1 MNVGVLGC
9 GKMGSVVAKKLPDD
23 VNKIIVDRNQ
33 EKLEALSKS
42 IDCKYSTSIDILSDA
57 DIVAVILP
65 ESEVNKNVESICEI
79 AKDKA
84 IILNMSTN
92 GAVDDLIK
100 QKYKS
105 INIVETKII
114 GQSSMIEK
122 FKAPSAIVIGSED
135 EDIVEKIKYI
145 FKDFSY
151 VESGD
156 VEKVPLAV
164 QTATRQAIVTCMDL
178 KEKLNAL
185 DVDTSWQEAL
195 FKCVLNGTIG
205 SFMDDTLGPFARKIV
220 KEIEDSRQ

>member
-42 IDCKYSTSIDILSDA
+42 IDCKYSTSIDILADA

-164 QTATRQAIVTCMDL
+164 QTATRQAIITCMDL
-178 KEKLNAL
+178 KEKLNDL

>member
-42 IDCKYSTSIDILSDA
+42 IHCKYSTSIDILADA

-164 QTATRQAIVTCMDL
+164 QTATRQAIITCMDL
-178 KEKLNAL
+178 KEKLNDL

>member
-42 IDCKYSTSIDILSDA
+42 IDCKYSTSIDILADA

-65 ESEVNKNVESICEI
+65 ESGVNKNVESICEI

>member
-42 IDCKYSTSIDILSDA
+42 IDCKYSTSIDILADA

-185 DVDTSWQEAL
+185 DVDTYWQEAL

>member
-33 EKLEALSKS
+33 EKLEALSK
-42 IDCKYSTSIDILSDA
+42 IINCKYSTSIDAIKDS

-65 ESEVNKNVESICEI
+65 ESEVNKDIECIGKI
-79 AKDKA
+79 AKDGA

-92 GAVDDLIK
+92 GAVDNSIK
-100 QKYKS
+100 DRYKS
-105 INIVETKII
+105 INIIETKII

-122 FKAPSAIVIGSED
+122 LNAPSAIVIGSED
-135 EDIVEKIKYI
+135 KDIVDKIKHI
-145 FKDFSY
+145 FKDFPY

-156 VEKVPLAV
+156 VQKVPLAV
-164 QTATRQAIVTCMDL
+164 QPATSQAIVTCMDL
-178 KEKLNAL
+178 KEKLNSL
-185 DVDTSWQEAL
+185 DVDESWQEAL

-205 SFMDDTLGPFARKIV
+205 SFMDDTLGPFAQKIV

>member
-9 GKMGSVVAKKLPDD
+9 GKMGSVVAKKLPDY

-42 IDCKYSTSIDILSDA
+42 IDCKYSTSIDILADA

>member
-42 IDCKYSTSIDILSDA
+42 IDCKYSTSIDILADA

-164 QTATRQAIVTCMDL
+164 QTATRQAIITCMDL

>member
-9 GKMGSVVAKKLPDD
+9 GNMGSVVAKKLPDD

-42 IDCKYSTSIDILSDA
+42 IDCKYSTSIDILADA

>member
-1 MNVGVLGC
+1 MNIGVLGC
-9 GKMGSVVAKKLPDD
+9 GKMGSVVAKKLPED
-23 VNKIIVDRNQ
+23 VNKIIVDRNE
-33 EKLEALSKS
+33 EKLEALSKI
-42 IDCKYSTSIDILSDA
+42 IDCKFSTSIDALADA

-65 ESEVNKNVESICEI
+65 ESEVNKNVESICKI
-79 AKDKA
+79 ARDGA

-92 GAVDDLIK
+92 GAVDDSIK
-100 QKYKS
+100 DSYKS
-105 INIVETKII
+105 INIIETKII

-122 FKAPSAIVIGSED
+122 SKAPSAIVIGSQD
-135 EDIVEKIKYI
+135 KFIVDKIKYV
-145 FKDFSY
+145 FKNFPY

-220 KEIEDSRQ
+220 KEIEDSGQ

>member
-42 IDCKYSTSIDILSDA
+42 IDCKYSTSIDILADA

-164 QTATRQAIVTCMDL
+164 QTATRQAIITCMDL

-205 SFMDDTLGPFARKIV
+205 SFMDDTVGPFARKIV

>member
-42 IDCKYSTSIDILSDA
+42 IDCKYSTSIDILADA

-92 GAVDDLIK
+92 GARSEEHTSEL
-100 QKYKS
+100 
-105 INIVETKII
+105 
-114 GQSSMIEK
+114 QSRI
-122 FKAPSAIVIGSED
+122 
-135 EDIVEKIKYI
+135 
-145 FKDFSY
+145 
-151 VESGD
+151 
-156 VEKVPLAV
+156 
-164 QTATRQAIVTCMDL
+164 
-178 KEKLNAL
+178 
-185 DVDTSWQEAL
+185 
-195 FKCVLNGTIG
+195 
-205 SFMDDTLGPFARKIV
+205 
-220 KEIEDSRQ
+220 

>member
-220 KEIEDSRQ
+220 KEIEDSKL

>member
-42 IDCKYSTSIDILSDA
+42 IDCKYSTSIDILADA

-164 QTATRQAIVTCMDL
+164 QTATRQAIITCMDL
-178 KEKLNAL
+178 KEKLNDL

-205 SFMDDTLGPFARKIV
+205 SFMDDTLGPCARKIV

>member
-42 IDCKYSTSIDILSDA
+42 IDCKYSTSIDILADA

-220 KEIEDSRQ
+220 KEIEDSKL

>member
-42 IDCKYSTSIDILSDA
+42 IDCKYSTSIDILADA